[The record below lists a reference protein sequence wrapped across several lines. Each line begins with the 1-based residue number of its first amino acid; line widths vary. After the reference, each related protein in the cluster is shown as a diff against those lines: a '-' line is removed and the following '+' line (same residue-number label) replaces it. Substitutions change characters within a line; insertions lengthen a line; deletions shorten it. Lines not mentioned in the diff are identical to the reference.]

1 MAAVGVV
8 VLADDAEDV
17 FDVEGVEVREVFVPK
32 PLTVVEPEKE
42 GRDGGRA
49 WGCFGVNER
58 GGGPEES
65 GDLSVRG
72 LTPASAR
79 EDFRRTD
86 LVGVAIELVLLGV
99 LLVDGVGVETV
110 ESEVESPAAA
120 AADGFLLAGGEG
132 EEEPSELLPLPPRRD
147 EPRVGRSPL

>member
-8 VLADDAEDV
+8 VVADDVEDAFPLIEDV
-17 FDVEGVEVREVFVPK
+17 FEVEGVEVREVFEVVPK
-32 PLTVVEPEKE
+32 PPEKE
-42 GRDGGRA
+42 GRD
-49 WGCFGVNER
+49 WGCFGVIER

-65 GDLSVRG
+65 GDLSLRG

-86 LVGVAIELVLLGV
+86 LVGVAIELLLLGV

-110 ESEVESPAAA
+110 ESVVESP
-120 AADGFLLAGGEG
+120 ADGFLLAGGDG
-132 EEEPSELLPLPPRRD
+132 EDEPSELLPLPPRRD
-147 EPRVGRSPL
+147 EPLVGRSPL